1 MRDAALRQSGLPHA
15 VFLRRLAGAP
25 SASAADARVSQGAF
39 LALRLVDLLED
50 AQPLYADAF
59 HYQHAAT
66 ERSCRDL
73 PADDVEA
80 AHLVGLVRSAADAFQ
95 EQDVRLVLP
104 ALLAYA
110 HHLEDVLLL
119 DQALDVL
126 ETVTRVGGERM
137 AASDAIA
144 VRLRTARVLRK
155 LNEFDRADWF
165 YVEAGLLA
173 KMAGDRSSELL
184 SRIGRGYTLLGRGN
198 LMDAEQQ
205 LREVLRDA
213 EHLMD
218 RRNQALAHQG
228 LGVVLSTGGR
238 PADAIPHTWRAFE
251 LLEDEPSRT
260 RVLADLGVMLLTVG
274 DTDGAECALTEVVRR
289 GGAHEAVQN
298 ALIELMHCASYRR
311 NRVGFARWRDRC
323 EAEQT
328 RMPPNILA
336 DFYLKMGIGRA
347 RFGHFDRADEF
358 LETARQLATEA
369 GLHEFVFRIE
379 RIKAGLRDCQ
389 LQCTANAAAAAEP
402 LPQSDAVREVSASLA
417 RLGA

>member
-15 VFLRRLAGAP
+15 VFLRRLAGAA
-25 SASAADARVSQGAF
+25 SAGAADARLSQGAF

-50 AQPLYADAF
+50 PQPLYADAF

-95 EQDVRLVLP
+95 EQDVRLALP

-110 HHLEDVLLL
+110 HHLEDVLML

-126 ETVTRVGGERM
+126 ETATRVGGERM

-155 LNEFDRADWF
+155 LNAFDEADVL
-165 YVEAGLLA
+165 YAEARVLA
-173 KMAGDRSSELL
+173 ASAGDRSSELL
-184 SRIGRGYTLLGRGN
+184 SRIGRAYTVLGRGN
-198 LMDAEQQ
+198 LPEAEQH
-205 LREVLRDA
+205 LHEILRDA
-213 EHLMD
+213 EASRD

-228 LGVVLSTGGR
+228 LGVVLSTAGQ
-238 PADAIPHTWRAFE
+238 PAEAIPHTWRAFE

-260 RVLADLGVMLLTVG
+260 RALSDLGLMLLAVG
-274 DTDGAECALTEVVRR
+274 DPDGAERALAQVLRSGSFQDVI
-289 GGAHEAVQN
+289 QN
-298 ALIELMHCASYRR
+298 VLIELMHCASYRR
-311 NRVGFARWRDRC
+311 DRVGFERWRERC
-323 EAEQT
+323 EAEKLG
-328 RMPPNILA
+328 MPPNILV
-336 DFYLKMGIGRA
+336 DFYLKAGIGRA
-347 RFGHFDRADEF
+347 RFRQFDRAEAMLDAALRIAEP
-358 LETARQLATEA
+358 A

-379 RIKAGLRDCQ
+379 RIKAGLRECETS
-389 LQCTANAAAAAEP
+389 LCVGPEAVAEP
-402 LPQSDAVREVSASLA
+402 AVQNDAVREVSASLA
-417 RLGA
+417 RFER

>member
-15 VFLRRLAGAP
+15 VFLRRLAGAA
-25 SASAADARVSQGAF
+25 SAGAADARLSQGAF

-50 AQPLYADAF
+50 PPPLYADAF

-95 EQDVRLVLP
+95 ARDARLVLP

-110 HHLEDVLLL
+110 HYLEDVLLL
-119 DQALDVL
+119 DESLDVL
-126 ETVTRVGGERM
+126 ETATRVGGERLGS
-137 AASDAIA
+137 SDAIA
-144 VRLRTARVLRK
+144 VRLRIARVLRK
-155 LNEFDRADWF
+155 LNAFDDADVL
-165 YVEAGLLA
+165 YAEAGVLA
-173 KMAGDRSSELL
+173 ASAGDRSAELL
-184 SRIGRGYTLLGRGN
+184 SRIGRAYTLLGRGN
-198 LMDAEQQ
+198 LPEAEQH
-205 LREVLRDA
+205 LYEILRDA
-213 EHLMD
+213 EASRD

-251 LLEDEPSRT
+251 SFEDELSRT

-274 DTDGAECALTEVVRR
+274 DVDGAERALAAVVRR

-298 ALIELMHCASYRR
+298 ALIELMHCASFRR
-311 NRVGFARWRDRC
+311 DRVGFARWRDRC

-328 RMPPNILA
+328 RMPPNVLV

-347 RFGHFDRADEF
+347 RFGQCDRADEF
-358 LETARQLATEA
+358 LETARQIATEG
-369 GLHEFVFRIE
+369 GLHEF
-379 RIKAGLRDCQ
+379 
-389 LQCTANAAAAAEP
+389 
-402 LPQSDAVREVSASLA
+402 
-417 RLGA
+417 

>member
-25 SASAADARVSQGAF
+25 SAGAADARLSQGAL

-50 AQPLYADAF
+50 PQPLYADAF

-95 EQDVRLVLP
+95 ARDARLVLP

-110 HHLEDVLLL
+110 HYLEDVLLL
-119 DQALDVL
+119 DESLDVL
-126 ETVTRVGGERM
+126 ETATRVGGERLGS
-137 AASDAIA
+137 SDAIA
-144 VRLRTARVLRK
+144 VRLRIARVLRK
-155 LNEFDRADWF
+155 LNAFDDADVL
-165 YVEAGLLA
+165 YAEAGVLA
-173 KMAGDRSSELL
+173 ASAGDRSAELL
-184 SRIGRGYTLLGRGN
+184 SRIGRAYTLLGRGN
-198 LMDAEQQ
+198 LPEAEQH
-205 LREVLRDA
+205 LYEILRDA
-213 EHLMD
+213 EASRD

-251 LLEDEPSRT
+251 SFEDELSRT

-274 DTDGAECALTEVVRR
+274 DVDGAERALAAVVRR

-298 ALIELMHCASYRR
+298 ALIELMHCASFRR
-311 NRVGFARWRDRC
+311 DRVGFARWRDRC

-328 RMPPNILA
+328 RMPPNVLV

-347 RFGHFDRADEF
+347 RFGQFDRADEF
-358 LETARQLATEA
+358 LETARQIATEA

-402 LPQSDAVREVSASLA
+402 LPQSDAVREVSACLA
-417 RLGA
+417 RLGT

>member
-1 MRDAALRQSGLPHA
+1 MRDAALPQSGLPHA

-95 EQDVRLVLP
+95 ERDVRLALP

-110 HHLEDVLLL
+110 HHLEDVLHL

-126 ETVTRVGGERM
+126 ETATRVGGERLGS
-137 AASDAIA
+137 SDAIA
-144 VRLRTARVLRK
+144 VRLRMARVLRK
-155 LNEFDRADWF
+155 LNAFDDADVL
-165 YVEAGLLA
+165 YAEARVLA
-173 KMAGDRSSELL
+173 ANAGDRSSELL
-184 SRIGRGYTLLGRGN
+184 SRIGRAYTVLGRGN
-198 LMDAEQQ
+198 LPEAEQH
-205 LREVLRDA
+205 LHEILRDA
-213 EHLMD
+213 EASRD

-251 LLEDEPSRT
+251 SFEDELSRT
-260 RVLADLGVMLLTVG
+260 RVLADLG
-274 DTDGAECALTEVVRR
+274 DAPDCRR
-289 GGAHEAVQN
+289 
-298 ALIELMHCASYRR
+298 C
-311 NRVGFARWRDRC
+311 
-323 EAEQT
+323 
-328 RMPPNILA
+328 
-336 DFYLKMGIGRA
+336 
-347 RFGHFDRADEF
+347 
-358 LETARQLATEA
+358 
-369 GLHEFVFRIE
+369 
-379 RIKAGLRDCQ
+379 
-389 LQCTANAAAAAEP
+389 
-402 LPQSDAVREVSASLA
+402 
-417 RLGA
+417 